1 MSDGD
6 QIWWTL
12 GQVIGWV
19 RATYPDP
26 TVWDVRA
33 GLEGRCA
40 SGRIQARGRR
50 RIYSFDRFPKISH
63 TDPSF
68 VTFSEEYSY
77 VNPLPEPIRPG
88 EWRDL
93 AFFARPIQR
102 PGEDYLT
109 GFERALNQSDVPIE
123 LRSKSKNRLAWM
135 DLKFLREDVVREWP
149 NDRFGAELEPVDQKT
164 PGSPSDGIAAG
175 SAEAG
180 RSARRTTPVPDR
192 QFRTWYQQRVC
203 ELTARGETSSGEQ
216 DWEAAKQ
223 GFPGRVTRAR
233 VRALREELAPEHWRQ
248 QGRRSARR
256 ES

>member
-19 RATYPDP
+19 RATYPDA

-63 TDPSF
+63 TDPGF

-102 PGEDYLT
+102 PGEDYRQVL
-109 GFERALNQSDVPIE
+109 S
-123 LRSKSKNRLAWM
+123 
-135 DLKFLREDVVREWP
+135 
-149 NDRFGAELEPVDQKT
+149 
-164 PGSPSDGIAAG
+164 
-175 SAEAG
+175 G
-180 RSARRTTPVPDR
+180 RSINRTCPSNCARSQNIGWPGWTSNFCEKMWCANGLMTGSGRSLSRLIRKLQALLPTVSRPGQPRQGDPQGAQPQYRTGN
-192 QFRTWYQQRVC
+192 F
-203 ELTARGETSSGEQ
+203 GHGISS
-216 DWEAAKQ
+216 AC
-223 GFPGRVTRAR
+223 V
-233 VRALREELAPEHWRQ
+233 
-248 QGRRSARR
+248 S
-256 ES
+256 